1 MSLSPE
7 FTYRLTDQ
15 QGLRAL
21 LVEGDR
27 LDASE
32 MHIAAS
38 DDTGE
43 QWYRTRTNGHLAE
56 PVPFKGSLPQ
66 MMTEVL
72 ALTPVELSTPDEVF
86 LHVLGTPPPKDIE
99 PVLVAVEET
108 YDKIVTRWM
117 LLYTLT
123 RDDDNGATAAVIATR
138 ISTREQDRA

>member
-7 FTYRLTDQ
+7 FTYRLTDEH
-15 QGLRAL
+15 GLRAL
-21 LVEGDR
+21 LVAGDR

-32 MHIAAS
+32 MHIASS
-38 DDTGE
+38 DATGE
-43 QWYRTRTNGHLAE
+43 QWYRIRANGSLAE
-56 PVPFKGSLPQ
+56 QVPFTGSLPQ
-66 MMTEVL
+66 MMAEVL

-86 LHVLGTPPPKDIE
+86 LHVLGTPPPKDTE

-108 YDKIVTRWM
+108 YGDIVTRWM

-123 RDDDNGATAAVIATR
+123 RSNKGVTTAVIATR